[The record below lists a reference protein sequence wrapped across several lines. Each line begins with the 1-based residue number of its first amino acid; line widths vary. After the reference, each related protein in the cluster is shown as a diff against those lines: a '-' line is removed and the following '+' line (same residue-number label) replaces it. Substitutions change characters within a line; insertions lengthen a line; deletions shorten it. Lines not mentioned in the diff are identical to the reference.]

1 MPPTTAPAASIND
14 LYYQLN
20 TVWVIVAAL
29 MINFMHGGFGFY
41 EAGSTRRRSTV
52 DTLANNLLVLAVT
65 TIVFWAAGFA
75 LMFGDGPAGIGLHGF
90 FPSLMPGTEALFPSA
105 ASRHVPLV
113 VFFAFVVSFADT
125 PATIV
130 AGSGA
135 ERLKFFGFAF
145 YAAVIGGILFPLVG
159 RAVWANGYLATMS
172 TPFYDTGSGVVQLTG
187 GWCALAAIY
196 FAGPRDKRFNDDGT
210 ANKMPSSSLPLVFL
224 GIFILWLG
232 FLAFNAG
239 LAMTASRAI
248 GLVVVNTVIASG
260 FGVAGALAAVMIQRR
275 TASLRAMSV
284 GLLTATV
291 AITSSSGVAPTWAAA
306 VIGLVAGG
314 VTPLAI
320 SLWPK
325 LKLDDATEYL
335 TINLVGGAW
344 GVLAVGLFASPAVV
358 TQFGA
363 APVVKAGLCFGGT
376 SQLLSQLVG
385 LAAITGLC
393 LVVAA
398 PVCAAM
404 SAMGALRISAEEEA
418 QGADRFTHGE
428 SAYAGFA
435 WDDDEVESNHDETPG
450 EDKTA

>member
-1 MPPTTAPAASIND
+1 MPAPSTAASIND

-20 TVWVIVAAL
+20 TVWVVVAAL
-29 MINFMHGGFGFY
+29 MVNFMHGGFGFY
-41 EAGSTRRRSTV
+41 EAGTTRRRSTV

-65 TIVFWAAGFA
+65 TVVFWAVGFG
-75 LMFGDGPAGIGLHGF
+75 LMFGDGPAAVGTRGF
-90 FPSLMPGTEALFPSA
+90 FPSLMPGTEALFPST

-113 VFFAFVVSFADT
+113 VFFAFVLSFADT

-145 YAAVIGGILFPLVG
+145 YTAILSGLLFPLLG
-159 RAVWANGYLATMS
+159 RAVWGGGYLATMS
-172 TPFYDTGSGVVQLTG
+172 TPFYDTGSGVVQLSG
-187 GWCALAAIY
+187 GLCALAAIY
-196 FAGPRDKRFNDDGT
+196 FAGPRAKRFNADGT

-239 LAMTASRAI
+239 LAMTASRSI
-248 GLVVVNTVIASG
+248 GLVVVNTVLASG
-260 FGVAGALAAVMIQRR
+260 FGVAGALTVVMIQRR

-284 GLLTATV
+284 GMLTATV
-291 AITSSSGVAPTWAAA
+291 AVTSSSGVVAPWAAA
-306 VIGLVAGG
+306 LIGTIAGAAA
-314 VTPLAI
+314 PLSI

-335 TINLVGGAW
+335 TINLTGGAW

-363 APVVKAGLCFGGT
+363 APVVKAGLFYGGGA
-376 SQLLSQLVG
+376 QLLSQLVG
-385 LAAITGLC
+385 LGAITAFC
-393 LVVAA
+393 LLIAV
-398 PVCAAM
+398 PICAAM
-404 SAMGALRISAEEEA
+404 SALGALRISPEEEA

-428 SAYAGFA
+428 EAYAGFA
-435 WDDDEVESNHDETPG
+435 WDETDFESNHEGTPG
-450 EDKTA
+450 EDKNP